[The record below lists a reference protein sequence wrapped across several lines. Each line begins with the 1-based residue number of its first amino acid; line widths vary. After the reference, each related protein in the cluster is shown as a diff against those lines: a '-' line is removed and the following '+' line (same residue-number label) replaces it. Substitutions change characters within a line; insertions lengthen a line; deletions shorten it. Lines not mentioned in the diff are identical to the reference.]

1 MKKLQNENYLRII
14 LSYSSK
20 PTTMTR
26 KKADKEPPDLIRKPS
41 SYRTVKTSLK
51 SILRDYET
59 YQPLLNDIVLRCNS
73 IVTEAYQFIRLY
85 CLDKFRR
92 NEHIPTLDEKFIL
105 YCIKATGTRDNRGK
119 KAENEELQKELDAFY
134 AKEFQ
139 PLLMHSEK
147 HDLRNFTYLLPYLA
161 TQMHTGLHNNLKE
174 HFLTRFLRFI
184 NKTTT
189 ILEEGLTKEEVK
201 KERRLLKDA
210 LFANETVPER
220 YAKWAEE
227 HRKHILPTS
236 WQVSLP
242 YDVKVHPDKYL
253 THSFYMNSV
262 LEAKGFKLFQPMSLR
277 NNIVPHYI
285 TIDTAC
291 LINLF
296 AEKGIKGALLKQVKE
311 NQSQVW
317 NRIFNL
323 DNRIFRQKNY
333 HFNFTMQTDGVGVSL
348 LFIHKSYNGR
358 KSCPNC
364 VTDDS
369 YPFYYIEDLHESQLE
384 SLKGRNMV
392 GADPGKYN
400 LLYMTDGHGNKLRYT
415 AFQRRTESMSK
426 RNHRILLLE
435 KQRNGVI
442 EKETILSDQNS
453 KTVDYEKFKA
463 YLKSKNNL
471 NHELHSFY
479 EKELYRKMKWRQF
492 VYTQKSEDRFLNKL
506 GNTFGKD
513 AVIAY
518 GDWSRTTQMK
528 HFMPTKG
535 VGLRK
540 LITKRF
546 QTVSINEF
554 RTSKLC
560 CKCHCELCHLQVK
573 EDDRNKKVF
582 RCLVCKGCASSES
595 KQSIFVTRDLNS
607 ANNIRQLA
615 LDWLNVRKRPDV
627 FNRTAGLTST
637 SSEEKVGQSVDFTVG
652 KATNQ

>member
-1 MKKLQNENYLRII
+1 
-14 LSYSSK
+14 
-20 PTTMTR
+20 
-26 KKADKEPPDLIRKPS
+26 
-41 SYRTVKTSLK
+41 
-51 SILRDYET
+51 
-59 YQPLLNDIVLRCNS
+59 
-73 IVTEAYQFIRLY
+73 
-85 CLDKFRR
+85 
-92 NEHIPTLDEKFIL
+92 
-105 YCIKATGTRDNRGK
+105 
-119 KAENEELQKELDAFY
+119 
-134 AKEFQ
+134 
-139 PLLMHSEK
+139 
-147 HDLRNFTYLLPYLA
+147 
-161 TQMHTGLHNNLKE
+161 MHTGLHNNLKE
-174 HFLTRFLRFI
+174 HFVTRLLRFI
-184 NKTTT
+184 NNTVSEY
-189 ILEEGLTKEEVK
+189 EEGLIKEEVK
-201 KERRLLKDA
+201 KERKLLKDA
-210 LFANETVPER
+210 LFANAAVPER
-220 YAKWAEE
+220 YVKWSEQ

-242 YDVKVHPDKYL
+242 YDVKVYPVKYL

-262 LEAKGFKLFQPMSLR
+262 LEAHCFKLFQPMSLR

-285 TIDTAC
+285 TLDTAC
-291 LINLF
+291 IINLF
-296 AEKGIKGALLKQVKE
+296 AEKGSKGALLKQVKE
-311 NQSQVW
+311 NQYQVW

-333 HFNFTMQTDGVGVSL
+333 HFNFTMQTDGVSVSL
-348 LFIHKSYNGR
+348 LFIHKNYNGR
-358 KSCPNC
+358 KTCPNC
-364 VTDDS
+364 TTDDS
-369 YPFYYIEDLHESQLE
+369 YPFHYIEDLHESQLE

-400 LLYMTDGHGNKLRYT
+400 LLYMTDGYGNKLRYT

-426 RNHRILLLE
+426 RNHRILLVE

-442 EKETILSDQNS
+442 EKETSLSDKNS

-463 YLKSKNNL
+463 YLKSKNHL
-471 NHELHSFY
+471 NHQLRSFY
-479 EKELYRKMKWRQF
+479 EKELCRKMKWRQF
-492 VYTQKSEDRFLNKL
+492 VYTQKSEDRFMNKL
-506 GNTFGKD
+506 GNTFGED

-535 VGLRK
+535 GGLRK
-540 LITKRF
+540 LIAKRF

-573 EDDRNKKVF
+573 DNDRNKKVF
-582 RCLVCKGCASSES
+582 RCLVCKGCESSES

-637 SSEEKVGQSVDFTVG
+637 SSEEKVGQLVDFTVG